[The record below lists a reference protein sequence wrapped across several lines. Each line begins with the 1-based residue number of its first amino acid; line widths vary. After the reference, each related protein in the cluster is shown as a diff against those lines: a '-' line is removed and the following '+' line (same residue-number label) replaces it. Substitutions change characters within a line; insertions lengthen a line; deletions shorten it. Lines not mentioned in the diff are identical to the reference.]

1 MRWLQ
6 GALCLVSP
14 SPISS
19 CWSSSLPA
27 AALGSAGGGHV
38 SRKEPLAHS
47 TLAVLSVYLSSLWV
61 QHNTVPSWSPWQGQ
75 TSHISLAPEALG
87 GTQ

>member
-1 MRWLQ
+1 M
-6 GALCLVSP
+6 
-14 SPISS
+14 
-19 CWSSSLPA
+19 
-27 AALGSAGGGHV
+27 
-38 SRKEPLAHS
+38 SRKEPLAHRER